1 MLKIPDPRFLISN
14 TLWDHWR
21 VHFLQKQSN
30 WPYAG
35 SNLCASDPDK
45 ESFGRIHHLPIYTDT
60 DSTRFLEL
68 LTSPIPIFRYEYYT
82 DTDFLKN
89 TDTDYWSKKW
99 TIFIRW
105 CGPPRLHLSMHI
117 PLVLNAEPFLCDSRG
132 LRLLLLLNKIGTNI
146 NKVIIGMIWTSP
158 NSARLFSKIPDWPG
172 YLRNC

>member
-1 MLKIPDPRFLISN
+1 MNSLGPRLLLSN

-21 VHFLQKQSN
+21 V
-30 WPYAG
+30 Y
-35 SNLCASDPDK
+35 
-45 ESFGRIHHLPIYTDT
+45 
-60 DSTRFLEL
+60 
-68 LTSPIPIFRYEYYT
+68 
-82 DTDFLKN
+82 FLKN
-89 TDTDYWSKKW
+89 KGFGHILVSIYKLQILIKNPLDRFIIYWFIPIPTLTDFWTWKNTDIDYRSSPTTGRLKKW
-99 TIFIRW
+99 TVFIRW

-158 NSARLFSKIPDWPG
+158 NSARLVSKIPDWPG